1 MWKEPVERRGKKAQK
16 RKGGAES
23 EEGEI
28 RAVIIQKM
36 QNSVQIAR
44 TGEEIITLKEA
55 QREVERWRKLPNAW

>member
-1 MWKEPVERRGKKAQK
+1 MTKAKRYNKEAE
-16 RKGGAES
+16 ES

-28 RAVIIQKM
+28 RAVILQKM

-44 TGEEIITLKEA
+44 TGEEIITLMEA

>member
-1 MWKEPVERRGKKAQK
+1 MTKAKRYNKEAE
-16 RKGGAES
+16 ES

-28 RAVIIQKM
+28 RAVILQKM